1 MAGSRFRMS
10 VNCSRNAAPNRT
22 VAYGQLRAQFL
33 ASGLFGECRVLAMD
47 LPLKPPRGNG
57 G

>member
-1 MAGSRFRMS
+1 MQTAK
-10 VNCSRNAAPNRT
+10 V
-22 VAYGQLRAQFL
+22 
-33 ASGLFGECRVLAMD
+33 GLFGECRVLAMD